1 MALDDKCPIPHI
13 AYAAYHL
20 LGVHVSTGA
29 AERNWKLW
37 KQLYGD
43 PHRCSLHPDNAEDM
57 VMIKANLK
65 KVLGDDY
72 AISLSYYDLE

>member
-1 MALDDKCPIPHI
+1 
-13 AYAAYHL
+13 
-20 LGVHVSTGA
+20 V
-29 AERNWKLW
+29 W

-43 PHRCSLHPDNAEDM
+43 PHRCRLHPDNAEDM